1 LTKPEPVHGVPLP
14 AMIDPAGPI
23 GIFDSGLGGLSV
35 LRAIQSLLPGEDVIY
50 VADSGYAPYGER
62 DDDFIAD
69 RSNAIG
75 EWLLRQGAKALVV
88 ACNTATAQAVHLLRA
103 WALIPVVGVE
113 PGLKP
118 AATRSLSGVAGVLA
132 TAATLRS
139 EKFRRLL
146 TDHQSRCRFICQ
158 PGHGLVEAIERGETE
173 SPELLA
179 LLERYL
185 APMLAE
191 GADTLVLGCTHYPF
205 IDMAIERASGNQ
217 LALIDTS
224 AAIAQQLARLLK
236 ERDLLASPGRQAQTR
251 LCSTGDGRQLQ
262 AVAHRLLGLQT
273 TVEQLSITSRRTL
286 PDESA
291 PSAAS
296 A

>member
-1 LTKPEPVHGVPLP
+1 
-14 AMIDPAGPI
+14 MIDPAGPI

-35 LRAIQSLLPGEDVIY
+35 LRAIQSLLPGEDIIY

-75 EWLLRQGAKALVV
+75 EWLLHQGAKALVV

-103 WALIPVVGVE
+103 WASMPVVGVE

-118 AATRSLSGVAGVLA
+118 AATLSVSGIAGVLA

-139 EKFRRLL
+139 DKFRRLL
-146 TDHQSRCRFICQ
+146 AEHQSRCRFICQ
-158 PGHGLVEAIERGETE
+158 PGHGLVEAIERGETD

-205 IDMAIERASGNQ
+205 IDAAIQRASGKQ

-224 AAIAQQLARLLK
+224 AAIAQQLARLLR
-236 ERDLLASPGRQAQTR
+236 ERNLLSPTGPHARTR

-262 AVAHRLLGLQT
+262 AVAHRLLGLET
-273 TVEQLSITSRRTL
+273 TVEQLSIASRRTM
-286 PDESA
+286 PDEPA

>member
-1 LTKPEPVHGVPLP
+1 
-14 AMIDPAGPI
+14 MIDPRGPI

-35 LRAIQSLLPGEDVIY
+35 LRAVQSLLPGEDIVY
-50 VADSGYAPYGER
+50 LADSGYAPYGER

-69 RSNAIG
+69 RSVAIG
-75 EWLLRQGAKALVV
+75 EWLLSQGAKALVV
-88 ACNTATAQAVHLLRA
+88 ACNTATAQAVHLLRQ
-103 WALIPVVGVE
+103 WVTVPVVGVE

-118 AATRSLSGVAGVLA
+118 ASLRSVSGVAGVLA

-146 TDHQSRCRFICQ
+146 ADHQTRCRFICQ
-158 PGHGLVEAIERGETE
+158 PGHGLVEAIERGETD

-205 IDMAIERASGNQ
+205 IDAALRRVAGDQI
-217 LALIDTS
+217 ALIDTS
-224 AAIAQQLARLLK
+224 AAIAQQLARLLN
-236 ERDLLASPGRQAQTR
+236 ERKLLTPGGSHVQTR
-251 LCSTGDGRQLQ
+251 LCSTSDSQQLQ
-262 AVAHRLLGLQT
+262 AVAHRLLGLET
-273 TVEQLSITSRRTL
+273 TVERLSIVSRRTS
-286 PDESA
+286 PDTSA

>member
-1 LTKPEPVHGVPLP
+1 LLTTPEPARVPTP

-35 LRAIQSLLPGEDVIY
+35 LRAIQSLLPDEDVIY
-50 VADSGYAPYGER
+50 VADSGYAPYGGR

-75 EWLLRQGAKALVV
+75 EWLLRQGAKSLVV

-103 WALIPVVGVE
+103 WASMPVVGVE

-118 AATRSLSGVAGVLA
+118 AATRSVSGVAGVLA

-139 EKFRRLL
+139 DKFRRLL
-146 TDHQSRCRFICQ
+146 AEHQSRCRFICQ
-158 PGHGLVEAIERGETE
+158 PGHGLVEAIERGETD

-205 IDMAIERASGNQ
+205 IDTAIQRACGKQ

-236 ERDLLASPGRQAQTR
+236 ERNLLSPTGPRAQTR

-262 AVAHRLLGLQT
+262 AVAHRLLGLET
-273 TVEQLSITSRRTL
+273 TVEQLSIASRRTL
-286 PDESA
+286 PDEPA
-291 PSAAS
+291 AAAAS

>member
-1 LTKPEPVHGVPLP
+1 ML
-14 AMIDPAGPI
+14 DPAGPI

-35 LRAIQSLLPGEDVIY
+35 LRAVQSLLPGEDIVY
-50 VADSGYAPYGER
+50 VADSGNAPYGER

-75 EWLLRQGAKALVV
+75 EWLLREGAKALVV
-88 ACNTATAQAVHLLRA
+88 ACNTATAQAVHLLRE
-103 WALIPVVGVE
+103 WAPVPVVGVE

-118 AATRSLSGVAGVLA
+118 ASTRSVSGVAGVLA

-146 TDHQSRCRFICQ
+146 AEHQSRCRFICQ
-158 PGHGLVEAIERGETE
+158 PGHGLVEAIERGETD
-173 SPELLA
+173 SPELRA

-205 IDMAIERASGNQ
+205 IDTAIQRATGDR

-236 ERDLLASPGRQAQTR
+236 ERNLLTPSEHPIQTR

-262 AVAHRLLGLQT
+262 AVAHRLLNLKT
-273 TVEQLSITSRRTL
+273 TVEQLSIASRRTL
-286 PDESA
+286 PEESA